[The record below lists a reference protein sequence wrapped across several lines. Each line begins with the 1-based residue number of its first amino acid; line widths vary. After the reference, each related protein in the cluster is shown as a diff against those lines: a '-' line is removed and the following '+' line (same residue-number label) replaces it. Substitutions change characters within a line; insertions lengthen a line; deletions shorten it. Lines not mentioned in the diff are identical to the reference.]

1 LVFPNV
7 HGSVREDRVER
18 GRLEPDQRA
27 ICVLAWLLSPEVR
40 RRAGVALGERMSGL
54 HLSDEAS
61 DTAVATDIALIFVVI
76 DCRQSHW
83 R

>member
-1 LVFPNV
+1 
-7 HGSVREDRVER
+7 
-18 GRLEPDQRA
+18 
-27 ICVLAWLLSPEVR
+27 
-40 RRAGVALGERMSGL
+40 MSGL